1 MAEKFPDRVPGN
13 RAGHGAKR
21 STSAIIKN
29 ITNPRY
35 ASIDPSRRV
44 EAGLGRIG
52 DAVEGKPETTGETSE
67 LIDNALNQSIP
78 TRGWGRRRAVVMT
91 GR

>member
-1 MAEKFPDRVPGN
+1 VFPGT
-13 RAGHGAKR
+13 ALATAQKH

-29 ITNPRY
+29 ITSPRY

-44 EAGLGRIG
+44 GAGLGRIG

-67 LIDNALNQSIP
+67 LIDNASNQSIS
-78 TRGWGRRRAVVMT
+78 TRGWGRGRSSVMT

>member
-1 MAEKFPDRVPGN
+1 VFPGT
-13 RAGHGAKR
+13 ALATAQKR
-21 STSAIIKN
+21 RTSAIIKN
-29 ITNPRY
+29 ITSPRY

-44 EAGLGRIG
+44 GAGLRRIG

-78 TRGWGRRRAVVMT
+78 TRGWGRRRWAAVMT